1 MLENTLEI
9 FFLSAAV
16 SVDAFAACFSLG
28 LRRVKIP
35 LISVLILSCIST
47 LFLSLSLFAG
57 TALSSLLPVE
67 LTKKLSFLLLFILG
81 LSKLFERCDET
92 ADKANK
98 NHDNLLSSKEAF
110 FLGFALSLDCL
121 AAGLGAGMITADF
134 RPLLAQ
140 IVLIPFFMSAI
151 FIVLGDFLGKMLS
164 TRLGGNFCRLG
175 GLLLIALAFF
185 QFF

>member
-16 SVDAFAACFSLG
+16 SIDAFAACFSLG
-28 LRRVKIP
+28 LRQVKIP
-35 LISVLILSCIST
+35 LRSVLILSGISAF
-47 LFLSLSLFAG
+47 FLIVSLFAG
-57 TALSSLLPVE
+57 TAVSEILPSG
-67 LTKKLSFLLLFILG
+67 LADKISFLILFLLG

-98 NHDNLLSSKEAF
+98 NHDNLLSGREAF
-110 FLGFALSLDCL
+110 FLGVALSLDSL
-121 AAGLGAGMITADF
+121 GAGLGAGMMRASF
-134 RPLLAQ
+134 LPVLAQ
-140 IVLIPFFMSAI
+140 ILWIPFFLSI
-151 FIVLGDFLGKMLS
+151 LFILLGSTLGKKLS
-164 TRLGGNFCRLG
+164 TRLNGNFCRLG

>member
-28 LRRVKIP
+28 LRRVKMP
-35 LISVLILSCIST
+35 PFSVLILSFISAA
-47 LFLSLSLFAG
+47 FLSLSLFAG

-67 LTKKLSFLLLFILG
+67 LTKKISFLILFILG

-98 NHDNLLSSKEAF
+98 NHDNLLSTKEAF
-110 FLGFALSLDCL
+110 FLGLALSLDSL
-121 AAGLGAGMITADF
+121 AAGLGTGMITDSL
-134 RPLLAQ
+134 RPLLAE
-140 IVLIPFFMSAI
+140 IILIPFSLSAV
-151 FIVLGDFLGKMLS
+151 FIVLGSFLGKMLS

>member
-9 FFLSAAV
+9 FCLSAAV

-35 LISVLILSCIST
+35 LLSVLILSAISA

-57 TALSSLLPVE
+57 VAVSTFLPAG
-67 LTKKLSFLLLFILG
+67 LTKKISFLILFILG
-81 LSKLFERCDET
+81 LSKLFERTDET

-98 NHDNLLSSKEAF
+98 NHDNLLSVREAF
-110 FLGFALSLDCL
+110 FLGLALSLDSL
-121 AAGLGAGMITADF
+121 GAGLGAGMMTSSF
-134 RPLLAQ
+134 RPLFAEIL
-140 IVLIPFFMSAI
+140 LLPFLLSVF
-151 FIVLGDFLGKMLS
+151 FIVLGGTLGKMLS
-164 TRLGGNFCRLG
+164 TRLNGNFCRLG

-185 QFF
+185 KFF